1 MKLAVFKSTSRF
13 FNIFWKLA
21 PKLPFLLATIG
32 LLVLVYDKGFNQG
45 ETLQRIIE
53 VFYMV
58 TLSASVIAIVTRYF
72 FPPRTKKWTVWLMDG
87 LFVIFLFSVVSHNS
101 FWAEWFQRS
110 FHSLGFLKYH
120 KWLYPALFF
129 SFVRELS
136 ALNINFKRQALNP
149 AQLFIASFLFIII
162 LGTLMLL
169 LPNATHQD
177 ISFIDALFTSTSAV
191 CVTGLIV
198 VDTGNYFTQ
207 FGQYIILALIQLGGI
222 GIMTFTSYFSYF
234 FRGGASFENHLV
246 MMDMTNTE
254 KLGEVYSALKK
265 IILLTFVI
273 ELIGA
278 VLVYS
283 SLPDMEGFTE
293 KAFFSVFHA
302 ISAFCN
308 AGFST
313 LSDSLYDIDFR
324 FNYSLQLIIASLFI
338 FGGMGFPIIF
348 NFSRYI
354 TDVFISRLPFTNL
367 KKSPLYFPSVISLSS
382 RIIVTTTLILIAV
395 GATAFYLLEY
405 DHTLAEHEGFG
416 KFAVAFF
423 GGVTPR
429 TAGFNSVDMAALQF
443 PTIMIIFLLMWIGA
457 SPGSTGGGIKT
468 STFAIATLNFIN
480 LARDKDRVE
489 IFGREISNLSIKR
502 AFAMISLSLA
512 VIGGAIFL
520 VSIFDR
526 DKHLI
531 DIGFECFS
539 AYSTVGLSLGI
550 TPDLSTQSKLVIIGT
565 MFIGRVSMLTILAAM
580 LKRVTYLSY
589 RYPSEDILIN

>member
-1 MKLAVFKSTSRF
+1 MKLAVFKSTNRF

-21 PKLPFLLATIG
+21 PKLPFVLATLG

-45 ETLQRIIE
+45 ATLQRAIE

-58 TLSASVIAIVTRYF
+58 SLSASIIAIITRYF
-72 FPPRTKKWTVWLMDG
+72 FPPRTKKWAVWLMDA
-87 LFVIFLFSVVSHNS
+87 LFVIFLFSLVSHNS
-101 FWAEWFQRS
+101 FWAEWFQKN

-129 SFVRELS
+129 TFVRELS
-136 ALNINFKRQALNP
+136 ALNLDFKRQTLNP

-169 LPNATHQD
+169 LPNATHQG

-198 VDTGNYFTQ
+198 VDTGSYFTQ
-207 FGQYIILALIQLGGI
+207 FGQYIVLGLIQIGGI

-254 KLGEVYSALKK
+254 KLGEVYNALKK
-265 IILLTFVI
+265 IILLTFII

-278 VLVYS
+278 VLVFT
-283 SLPDMEGFTE
+283 SLPDMQGFTQ
-293 KAFFSVFHA
+293 KVFFSIFHSV
-302 ISAFCN
+302 SAFCN

-313 LSDSLYDIDFR
+313 LSNSLYEGAFR
-324 FNYSLQLIIASLFI
+324 FNYSLQLIISGLFI
-338 FGGMGFPIIF
+338 IGGLGFPIIF
-348 NFSRYI
+348 NFSRYVKQ
-354 TDVFISRLPFTNL
+354 VFLSRLPFSRI

-382 RIIVTTTLILIAV
+382 RIIVVTTLILIIAGFV
-395 GATAFYLLEY
+395 SFYFLEY

-416 KFAVAFF
+416 KFVVAFF
-423 GGVTPR
+423 GGTTPR

-443 PTIMIIFLLMWIGA
+443 PTIMTIFLLMWIGA

-468 STFAIATLNFIN
+468 SAFAIATLNFIS

-550 TPDLSTQSKLVIIGT
+550 TSSLSTPSKLVIIGT

-580 LKRVTYLSY
+580 LKKVTYLSY